1 MLYEFWQVNIISY
14 DLIYLKRDMIL
25 EEAVEIANS
34 STKDC
39 GIDIEE
45 IRFRRVFSHN
55 PTLILYL

>member
-1 MLYEFWQVNIISY
+1 
-14 DLIYLKRDMIL
+14 MIL

-45 IRFRRVFSHN
+45 IRFRRVFFPQSNLN
-55 PTLILYL
+55 PIFVIMIAERQQVAETYLI